1 MTAKILDGKKTASQ
15 IRQGLK
21 EEIAKLQKKPSLKVI
36 LIGDN
41 PSSLIYV
48 KNKNKYASEVGIKSE
63 VIHLP
68 PSITENKLI
77 EQINKLN
84 NDKNVNGILVQL
96 PLPKHINEFN
106 VINSISPE
114 KDVDGFTI
122 QNKGLL
128 SIGTPQLLPCTPYGI
143 MELLKRYKIK
153 IAGKHAV
160 VIGRSNIVGKPMAQ
174 LLLNNDATIT
184 ICHSKTKNLKN
195 ITKTADILISA
206 VGKHNLVKGNFIK
219 PGAIVID
226 VAMIR
231 DEKNKKWSGDTDFK
245 ALSKKAKYITP
256 VPGGIG
262 PMTVAMLLK
271 NTLTAYKLQNKC

>member
-15 IRQGLK
+15 IRQSLK

-48 KNKNKYASEVGIKSE
+48 KNKNKYASEVGIESD

-184 ICHSKTKNLKN
+184 ICHSKTRNLKN
-195 ITKTADILISA
+195 ITKSADILISA
-206 VGKHNLVKGNFIK
+206 VGKQNLVKGNFIK

-262 PMTVAMLLK
+262 PITVAMLLK